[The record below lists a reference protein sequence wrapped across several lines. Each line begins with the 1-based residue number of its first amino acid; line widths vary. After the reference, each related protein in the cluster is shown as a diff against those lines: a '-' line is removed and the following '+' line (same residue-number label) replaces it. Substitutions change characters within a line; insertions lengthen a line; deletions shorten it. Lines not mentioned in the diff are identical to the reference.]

1 VRRAGESSR
10 PFYAPANYLKE
21 DGVKPKLQHKSQ
33 RHADGERSATMSR
46 GVGGGGGVG
55 VAKNADFRRQR
66 STSMDAIMFLEL
78 LENEIKEAPSASAA
92 SAASASASKP
102 RPAAKAA
109 DDKFKKPRISKN
121 LWDRRKSWA
130 VEDASTA
137 PASSASLAAAA
148 AAAAAAASSSSPPS
162 SAASMKLAA
171 RYQNHQVSFF
181 VPLYVFFVSILKYV
195 ITVDGSFNQILLDS

>member
-1 VRRAGESSR
+1 MRRAGESSR

-92 SAASASASKP
+92 SAPASKP

-137 PASSASLAAAA
+137 PASSASL
-148 AAAAAAASSSSPPS
+148 AAAAAASSSSPPS